1 MGLKINQMS
10 YLGRRQQGTKA
21 AAARKGKKQLLFGAE
36 SDKTNSAEVG
46 RWWEN
51 AQGNSNPGKPQGLLE
66 SLLPTLT
73 GGRKITG
80 SDLQAA
86 PPAENPLFLPRDD
99 QCACD

>member
-1 MGLKINQMS
+1 MS

-51 AQGNSNPGKPQGLLE
+51 AQGNSNPGNLRDYLSP
-66 SLLPTLT
+66 SY
-73 GGRKITG
+73 
-80 SDLQAA
+80 
-86 PPAENPLFLPRDD
+86 PR
-99 QCACD
+99 